1 MGDYLDA
8 AYIQSNCGQPVSITS
23 PAAGAGFT
31 YTYSVAEAWKLRCLS
46 FQMVTDANAAN
57 RIVYLDIIE
66 PGGLRIGR
74 FSSGFTQT
82 TALTT
87 IYTFSNDIA
96 AYGANAAASI
106 GAPTPNV
113 WLHPGSKITVGVTNV
128 QVGDQI
134 STILLTADQVYS
146 GNYPPGE

>member
-1 MGDYLDA
+1 MDSYGAD
-8 AYIQSNCGQPVSITS
+8 YIQRNLGQPVFIQA
-23 PAAGAGFT
+23 PAVASGFT
-31 YTYSVAEAWKLRCLS
+31 YTYSVGEAWLLRSLS

-57 RIVYLDIIE
+57 RIVYLDIFE

-82 TALTT
+82 ATLTT
-87 IYTFSNDIA
+87 IYTFANDIA

-128 QVGDQI
+128 QAGDQI
-134 STILLTADQVYS
+134 STILLTVDQVYS
-146 GNYPPGE
+146 GNYDAGE

>member
-1 MGDYLDA
+1 MGYLDA

-23 PAAGAGFT
+23 PAAGAGFS
-31 YTYSVAEAWKLRCLS
+31 YTYSIAEAWQLRSLC
-46 FQMVTDANAAN
+46 FQLVTSSAVAS
-57 RIVYLDIIE
+57 RIVYLDIFE

-82 TALTT
+82 ASLTS
-87 IYTFSNDIA
+87 IYTFSSDIA

-113 WLHPGSKITVGVTNV
+113 WLHPGSKLTVGVTAIDT
-128 QVGDQI
+128 GDQI

-146 GNYPPGE
+146 GGGDG